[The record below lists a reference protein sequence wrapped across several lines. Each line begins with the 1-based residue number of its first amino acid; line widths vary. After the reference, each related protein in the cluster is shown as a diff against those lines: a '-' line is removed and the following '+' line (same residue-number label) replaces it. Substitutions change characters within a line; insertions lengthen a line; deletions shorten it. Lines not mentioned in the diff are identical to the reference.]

1 MSVVTLEV
9 LSSQFAIAEKALRDA
24 KSTLDQKS
32 SDFDQK
38 TQTLDEQIKNV
49 GLQIKNIEDQ
59 IKAVKADSAKRY
71 FGASSEHAEKK
82 PSDLFLESKSFQ
94 EFRKG
99 EGRNASVKIEGGL
112 FSKADLPILSGE
124 GWQRP
129 MQLPGIAL
137 QPQNAWNLLNYM
149 TKLQTG
155 ERSVS
160 RIVEKGYHALYTK
173 LTASILA
180 GVAAIP
186 VDSVAGLFVGQ
197 TLILEKGHVVNEEIV
212 VIDAIDEETK
222 EVTLSAATNNPH
234 SINSSVSSAQF
245 AFTQEANIKPRAHIE
260 FEEQLFPLKTLAVW
274 LPITRQT
281 LQDDAQFSN
290 IVDVR
295 LRESLMNQLVRQIF
309 YGNNGN
315 TELLGIKNV
324 PNVQT
329 YLWSSGES
337 LDSRA
342 DAIRGAITL
351 CSLSNYMADLIV
363 LHPSDFR
370 KIETEKGADG
380 HYMHS
385 PMMTG
390 NQVLLWRLPV
400 IESNQ
405 LDSGD
410 FFVGCF
416 RLCATVFEHNTNGPD
431 GLTMRVADQHANN
444 FIENAVTVLVEGR
457 FTLVVDHPLGFVYGV
472 FDSAP
477 V

>member
-222 EVTLSAATNNPH
+222 EVTLSAAT
-234 SINSSVSSAQF
+234 
-245 AFTQEANIKPRAHIE
+245 K
-260 FEEQLFPLKTLAVW
+260 
-274 LPITRQT
+274 
-281 LQDDAQFSN
+281 
-290 IVDVR
+290 
-295 LRESLMNQLVRQIF
+295 
-309 YGNNGN
+309 
-315 TELLGIKNV
+315 
-324 PNVQT
+324 
-329 YLWSSGES
+329 
-337 LDSRA
+337 
-342 DAIRGAITL
+342 
-351 CSLSNYMADLIV
+351 
-363 LHPSDFR
+363 
-370 KIETEKGADG
+370 
-380 HYMHS
+380 
-385 PMMTG
+385 
-390 NQVLLWRLPV
+390 
-400 IESNQ
+400 
-405 LDSGD
+405 
-410 FFVGCF
+410 
-416 RLCATVFEHNTNGPD
+416 
-431 GLTMRVADQHANN
+431 
-444 FIENAVTVLVEGR
+444 
-457 FTLVVDHPLGFVYGV
+457 
-472 FDSAP
+472 
-477 V
+477 